1 VKTPVAFFVFN
12 RPDWT
17 ALVFEEIRRARPQRL
32 MIIADG
38 PREGYI
44 EDAALCSKVRFIVE
58 QVDWDCEVRRNV
70 ADKNL
75 GCGKRVSSGLEWVFT
90 EVEEAIILEDDCVPD
105 QSFFPFC
112 EELLERY
119 RGNARVGFIGGVNF
133 QSGKVSGRHSYYFSR
148 GHNIWGWASW
158 RRAWRGYDSNMSAW
172 PRLRK
177 ERWLNHLFSDRGVVR
192 YYTYSFDQTYKRAI
206 DTWDYQ
212 WFFHCWVRD
221 MWEVMPNVNLVTN
234 IGHHQALATHTRF
247 QSKIQDVPVQP
258 IQFPLIHPSQI
269 VLDRR
274 MDKENEAARR
284 YSFLTNTLIRNGKAI
299 SQAKEKVVNRF
310 TGKVR
315 SRPRVS

>member
-1 VKTPVAFFVFN
+1 
-12 RPDWT
+12 
-17 ALVFEEIRRARPQRL
+17 
-32 MIIADG
+32 
-38 PREGYI
+38 
-44 EDAALCSKVRFIVE
+44 
-58 QVDWDCEVRRNV
+58 
-70 ADKNL
+70 
-75 GCGKRVSSGLEWVFT
+75 
-90 EVEEAIILEDDCVPD
+90 
-105 QSFFPFC
+105 
-112 EELLERY
+112 
-119 RGNARVGFIGGVNF
+119 
-133 QSGKVSGRHSYYFSR
+133 
-148 GHNIWGWASW
+148 
-158 RRAWRGYDSNMSAW
+158 
-172 PRLRK
+172 
-177 ERWLNHLFSDRGVVR
+177 
-192 YYTYSFDQTYKRAI
+192 
-206 DTWDYQ
+206 
-212 WFFHCWVRD
+212 